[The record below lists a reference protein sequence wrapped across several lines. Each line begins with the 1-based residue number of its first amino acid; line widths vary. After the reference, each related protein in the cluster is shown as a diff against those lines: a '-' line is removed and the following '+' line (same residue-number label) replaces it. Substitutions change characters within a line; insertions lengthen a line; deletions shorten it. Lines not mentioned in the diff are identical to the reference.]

1 VDRVGRS
8 SAADD
13 RRLMAVVVK
22 RRPPNGLIAMALVI
36 AGLFAVGAGLG
47 ALAGAPV
54 LPGLGLAHSD
64 PGDPGVPPIAR
75 STPLKISI
83 PAINVSAPVTRVG
96 LAPNGA
102 IGVPPLSNNNLA
114 GWYSGGPSPGQLGP
128 AVIVGHV
135 DGPNGASVFYRLG
148 QLKPGEKV
156 NLDLANHHVALFK
169 IYSVEYYP
177 KGKFPSDRVY
187 GDTSRPGLRLITCGG
202 SFVGGSLGYSDNIV
216 VYATMTLR
224 G

>member
-1 VDRVGRS
+1 
-8 SAADD
+8 
-13 RRLMAVVVK
+13 MAVA
-22 RRPPNGLIAMALVI
+22 RRRPNGLIAVGLVI
-36 AGLFAVGAGLG
+36 IGLFAIGAGLG

-54 LPGLGLAHSD
+54 LPGLGLAHSE
-64 PGDPGVPPIAR
+64 PGGAGVTPIAR
-75 STPLKISI
+75 SSPVKISI
-83 PAINVSAPVTRVG
+83 PAINVSAPVARVG

-102 IGVPPLSNNNLA
+102 IGVPPLSDNNLA
-114 GWYSGGPSPGQLGP
+114 GWYSGGPAPGQLGP

-135 DGPNGASVFYRLG
+135 DGPSGKSVFYRLG

-156 NLDLANHHVALFK
+156 NLSLANHHVALFT

-177 KGKFPSDRVY
+177 KGKLPGDRVY
-187 GDTSRPGLRLITCGG
+187 GDMSRPGLRLITCGG
-202 SFVGGSLGYSDNIV
+202 NFIGGTVGYADNIV